1 MVSDLNSLFV
11 ERPATTYRSLICL
24 AIVKKACSTLVA
36 FFADV
41 SRKGMVSWSANSCK
55 QTVSNLS
62 KQRGTLTHLRD
73 TVLHNLLARQV
84 GLVAHKQ
91 LVDTLRRVTVNLLQP
106 LLDVRE
112 SVC

>member
-1 MVSDLNSLFV
+1 M
-11 ERPATTYRSLICL
+11 P
-24 AIVKKACSTLVA
+24 
-36 FFADV
+36 
-41 SRKGMVSWSANSCK
+41 SWSANSCRWHCLSIGGS
-55 QTVSNLS
+55 SNMHA
-62 KQRGTLTHLRD
+62 LTYLGD

>member
-1 MVSDLNSLFV
+1 MHAL
-11 ERPATTYRSLICL
+11 TYL
-24 AIVKKACSTLVA
+24 
-36 FFADV
+36 
-41 SRKGMVSWSANSCK
+41 G
-55 QTVSNLS
+55 
-62 KQRGTLTHLRD
+62 D